1 MHDLTERI
9 GTAVLL
15 ISHNLGVVRE
25 FSDRVYVI
33 YRGNMAE
40 HGTTAQLFH
49 EPRHPYT
56 RALLRCLPTVDRER
70 RPLVEIGGQPPD
82 LARLPAGCPFAP
94 RCPEREAVCEREY
107 PPAVAI
113 GDGHVAHCWAAAR
126 VGAPA

>member
-1 MHDLTERI
+1 MHDLTEKI

-40 HGTTAQLFH
+40 HGTTPQLFH

-56 RALLRCLPTVDRER
+56 RALLAAVPKILGGGLPQIPER
-70 RPLVEIGGQPPD
+70 SPDFELPLVVHQGCGEPS
-82 LARLPAGCPFAP
+82 AR
-94 RCPEREAVCEREY
+94 
-107 PPAVAI
+107 
-113 GDGHVAHCWAAAR
+113 AA
-126 VGAPA
+126 